1 MINALEEVIRT
12 EYESLRANNPQY
24 CSCAKCQD
32 DVLTLALNQVRPR
45 YVQQDGLGAAVT
57 RVALATDSARTEI
70 IVIVFDAMR
79 RVATKP
85 RHPVGEPG
93 TYPG

>member
-1 MINALEEVIRT
+1 MINALEEVIRA
-12 EYESLRANNPQY
+12 EYASLRANNPQF
-24 CSCAKCQD
+24 CACAKCQD

-85 RHPVGEPG
+85 RHPTGEPG